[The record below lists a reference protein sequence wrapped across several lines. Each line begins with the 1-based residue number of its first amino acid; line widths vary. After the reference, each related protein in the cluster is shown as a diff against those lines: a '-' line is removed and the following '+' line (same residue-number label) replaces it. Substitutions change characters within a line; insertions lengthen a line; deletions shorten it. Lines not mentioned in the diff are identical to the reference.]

1 MEKLFA
7 KASVCTD
14 AFFVIFVPHL
24 SSPALFHPVFHFT
37 FLGLMAYFFAITNC
51 ILLLFRV

>member
-1 MEKLFA
+1 METLFA

-14 AFFVIFVPHL
+14 AFFIVFVPHL
-24 SSPALFHPVFHFT
+24 GSPALFHPVFHFT
-37 FLGLMAYFFAITNC
+37 FLEFMAYFFAITNC